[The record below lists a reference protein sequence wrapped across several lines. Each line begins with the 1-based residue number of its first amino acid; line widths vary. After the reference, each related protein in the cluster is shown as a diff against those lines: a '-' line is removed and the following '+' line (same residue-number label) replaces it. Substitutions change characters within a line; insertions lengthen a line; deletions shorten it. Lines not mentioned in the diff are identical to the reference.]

1 MLLQSEQEKEALKA
15 DAAQAKQQLCR
26 YSFVV
31 LLLCAFCLFPNASTC
46 TCCLGNVIPKAVKQ
60 TKYQSWFTVLNFYPW
75 AVKGWWGISLSTS
88 DLCEWKCT
96 GVQQSANHWLYS
108 RTKSVWRW
116 CRSHHLSGKRW
127 RGCHVGDAWLPLEH
141 LCCWWILKNIKL
153 HSLQIQAKLIGQC
166 FIVQIDIDPSC
177 KEAGCSS
184 ITQPITCC
192 PWIKDMI

>member
-1 MLLQSEQEKEALKA
+1 MLHRPSSS
-15 DAAQAKQQLCR
+15 CPGTVGH
-26 YSFVV
+26 FVV
-31 LLLCAFCLFPNASTC
+31 LLLCAFCLFPNGSTC
-46 TCCLGNVIPKAVKQ
+46 TCCLGNVILKAVKQ
-60 TKYQSWFTVLNFYPW
+60 TKYQSSFTVLNFYPS
-75 AVKGWWGISLSTS
+75 AVKGWWGISLSMS
-88 DLCEWKCT
+88 DLCEWKYT

-127 RGCHVGDAWLPLEH
+127 RECHVGDAWLPLEH
-141 LCCWWILKNIKL
+141 LCCWCDCWWILKNIKL
-153 HSLQIQAKLIGQC
+153 YSLQIQAKLIGQC